1 MKSSL
6 LSFYNIERRVCCIY
20 TFEVDIW
27 DWQQRHEMSSVLTSR
42 SCLLAITEEK
52 RRNLLFW
59 GLRAK
64 PCVDRS
70 IKSPLAIVC
79 NGEIEN
85 IRLVARHLVSNL
97 SNSFFPLIPVEFSNS
112 SRVVPHS
119 FVTRQLCLSFKIK
132 MCLEFWF
139 EIGGIGYTR
148 LRTLPAAFSWRPVRD
163 SASARIPGAQR
174 SWRSHHQSSGSSHSA
189 PARHHPT
196 AETYY
201 TWILIKL
208 KLKLFNS
215 INLWIRS
222 SKHSQSSCH
231 LLDIE
236 NYPIDRHL
244 FQRVWPCILTLLQIS
259 VAHSQLV

>member
-1 MKSSL
+1 MIIGCRRFFLFVVFVRPWFSFAGEKTGSLLKELQVVVMKSSL

-85 IRLVARHLVSNL
+85 IRLVARHLVSNP

-132 MCLEFWF
+132 MCL
-139 EIGGIGYTR
+139 
-148 LRTLPAAFSWRPVRD
+148 
-163 SASARIPGAQR
+163 
-174 SWRSHHQSSGSSHSA
+174 
-189 PARHHPT
+189 
-196 AETYY
+196 
-201 TWILIKL
+201 
-208 KLKLFNS
+208 
-215 INLWIRS
+215 
-222 SKHSQSSCH
+222 
-231 LLDIE
+231 
-236 NYPIDRHL
+236 
-244 FQRVWPCILTLLQIS
+244 
-259 VAHSQLV
+259 